1 MSLACAR
8 KRSRRV
14 PPSSGVAIRDKG
26 SDCSMVTDNKD
37 KSSKLPELPETEV
50 QNHQDDAA
58 LDGPF
63 TPKQMRALK
72 WLTGTMG
79 VMIVIC
85 VILLGI
91 GLSRQSAKLASDAP
105 TPDIALPSEAK
116 ILGITADGHGSIW
129 PA

>member
-1 MSLACAR
+1 M
-8 KRSRRV
+8 
-14 PPSSGVAIRDKG
+14 
-26 SDCSMVTDNKD
+26 
-37 KSSKLPELPETEV
+37 
-50 QNHQDDAA
+50 QNPQDDTA
-58 LDGPF
+58 LEGPF

-105 TPDIALPSEAK
+105 TPDIVLSSDAE
-116 ILGITADGHGSIW
+116 ILGVTADGHDGIW
-129 PA
+129 LHSRDKDGEHIQYYKASGKKGPAFTITRD

>member
-1 MSLACAR
+1 M
-8 KRSRRV
+8 
-14 PPSSGVAIRDKG
+14 
-26 SDCSMVTDNKD
+26 
-37 KSSKLPELPETEV
+37 
-50 QNHQDDAA
+50 QNHHDDSA
-58 LDGPF
+58 LEGPF

-105 TPDIALPSEAK
+105 TPDIALSADEV
-116 ILGITADGHGSIW
+116 IVGITADGHDGIW
-129 PA
+129 LHSRDADGERIQYYKASGKKGPAFNITRE